1 MRKFRVPLRFLLKR
15 SGTVILRYGRPVLK
29 SEVLG
34 RGLTLWGRIII
45 RPLALTGYQKNWR
58 NNHLLGINRRYTSLL
73 KIYSNLEVSERIK
86 KLFLT
91 NARYNS
97 GLRATK
103 VPNRLEDYEIGSNIA
118 CGCDAAVYE
127 ARIRKLEKA
136 ERLPSSI
143 SANLPFTSSFLE
155 RKQSVTEDPVV
166 AYPYALKIMYN
177 YEFDAS
183 ERHLWMDMGTELV
196 PLIER
201 PPELT
206 GYMANMSFLPHAH
219 PNIVQMYKAFTDCM
233 PVLEDARR
241 LYPEAL
247 PTADFYELIVDEPR
261 TLFIVMRRYRMTL
274 REYVLTHKR
283 NYWFGKVMFGQLLEA
298 IVYLYSHR
306 ISHRDI
312 KSDNILLDFD
322 SDGKFFIDFS
332 SSYLTNPKTE
342 ETSSLVFQIYYKN
355 KTTYLDDVPH
365 LVLSD
370 FGCALATGI
379 WKVRYDTDTVY
390 LGGNLALRAPEVMIR
405 CAQPAPNNWVDFH
418 MADLWAAATIGYEI
432 FTRQQFLF
440 KTSGLTDIRIQEIQ
454 AKTNPFYSRMR
465 SDQYAE
471 CELPPLPKKM
481 DCSVKA
487 IIRSMLQI
495 DPNKRPNPSV
505 AANVLSISL
514 FRFGHNLRELFD
526 DCGFDETLFGGKI
539 NDLKNAASKT
549 LKALEEKV
557 ITSVNDFVLLF
568 AAETILARN
577 IHPNVISTAELQLR
591 ATFLSRID
599 HECIWSA
606 LSYFYNR
613 DNLSGNHPTVFTT
626 EMEDLTF
633 AAGDAINSVNN
644 LINP

>member
-1 MRKFRVPLRFLLKR
+1 MRKFRLALRFLLKR

-45 RPLALTGYQKNWR
+45 RPLALAGYQKNWR
-58 NNHLLGINRRYTSLL
+58 NNYWLGINRRHISPL
-73 KIYSNLEVSERIK
+73 KFCSKLEVSERIK

-91 NARYNS
+91 NTRYNS
-97 GLRATK
+97 GLRATEI
-103 VPNRLEDYEIGSNIA
+103 PNRLEDYEIGSNIA

-127 ARIRKLEKA
+127 ARIRTLEKA
-136 ERLPSSI
+136 ERVPSNI
-143 SANLPFTSSFLE
+143 CTDLPFTSSFLQ
-155 RKQSVTEDPVV
+155 RKQSVTGDPVV

-177 YEFDAS
+177 YEFNAS
-183 ERHLWMDMGTELV
+183 ERHLWMDMGTELI

-201 PPELT
+201 PPELI

-233 PVLEDARR
+233 PVLEDARL

-247 PTADFYELIVDEPR
+247 PTSDFYELIIDEPK

-298 IVYLYSHR
+298 IVYLYNHR

-312 KSDNILLDFD
+312 KSDNILLDFNAD
-322 SDGKFFIDFS
+322 
-332 SSYLTNPKTE
+332 
-342 ETSSLVFQIYYKN
+342 
-355 KTTYLDDVPH
+355 DDVPH

-370 FGCALATGI
+370 FGCALATGT

-390 LGGNLALRAPEVMIR
+390 LGGNMALRAPEIR
-405 CAQPAPNNWVDFH
+405 SAHPAPNNWVDFH
-418 MADLWAAATIGYEI
+418 MADLWAAATVGYEI
-432 FTRQQFLF
+432 FTR
-440 KTSGLTDIRIQEIQ
+440 
-454 AKTNPFYSRMR
+454 TNPFYSRMR
-465 SDQYAE
+465 SDHYAE

-481 DCSVKA
+481 DCPIKA
-487 IIRSMLQI
+487 VIQNMLQI
-495 DPNKRPNPSV
+495 DPNKRPIPSV

-514 FRFGHNLRELFD
+514 FRFGHNLRKLFD
-526 DCGFDETLFGGKI
+526 DCGFDETLFGAKI

-549 LKALEEKV
+549 LKTIEEKM
-557 ITSVNDFVLLF
+557 IASMNDFTLLF

-577 IHPNVISTAELQLR
+577 IHPNVVSTAELQLR

-606 LSYFYNR
+606 LSYFYDN
-613 DNLSGNHPTVFTT
+613 DNLSENHTSVFTA
-626 EMEDLTF
+626 EIRDSMF
-633 AAGDAINSVNN
+633 AAGDLTNSINN
-644 LINP
+644 LIST

>member
-322 SDGKFFIDFS
+322 SD
-332 SSYLTNPKTE
+332 
-342 ETSSLVFQIYYKN
+342 
-355 KTTYLDDVPH
+355 DDVPH

-390 LGGNLALRAPEVMIR
+390 LGGNLALRAPEIR

-432 FTRQQFLF
+432 FTRQQ
-440 KTSGLTDIRIQEIQ
+440 
-454 AKTNPFYSRMR
+454 TNPFYSRMR

>member
-1 MRKFRVPLRFLLKR
+1 MRELWFPLRFLFKR
-15 SGTVILRYGRPVLK
+15 SGTLILRYGRPIFK

-45 RPLALTGYQKNWR
+45 RPLALTGYQKHWR
-58 NNHLLGINRRYTSLL
+58 SDHLLGINRRRISLL
-73 KIYSNLEVSERIK
+73 KIYSKFEVSERIK

-91 NARYNS
+91 NVRYNS
-97 GLRATK
+97 ESRTTE

-127 ARIRKLEKA
+127 ARIRTPEKI
-136 ERLPSSI
+136 ERRPSSI
-143 SANLPFTSSFLE
+143 CANLPFTSSFLQM
-155 RKQSVTEDPVV
+155 KQSVTEDPIV

-196 PLIER
+196 PLIEK

-206 GYMANMSFLPHAH
+206 GCMANMSFLPSAH
-219 PNIVQMYKAFTDCM
+219 PNIVKMYKAFTDCM
-233 PVLEDARR
+233 PVMEDARH

-247 PTADFYELIVDEPR
+247 PTADLYELIIDEPK
-261 TLFIVMRRYRMTL
+261 TLYRMTL

-298 IVYLYSHR
+298 IVYLYNHR
-306 ISHRDI
+306 ISHH
-312 KSDNILLDFD
+312 
-322 SDGKFFIDFS
+322 
-332 SSYLTNPKTE
+332 
-342 ETSSLVFQIYYKN
+342 
-355 KTTYLDDVPH
+355 DVPH

-370 FGCALATGI
+370 FGCALATGT
-379 WKVRYDTDTVY
+379 WKVRYDTDTIY
-390 LGGNLALRAPEVMIR
+390 LGGNLALRAPEIR
-405 CAQPAPNNWVDFH
+405 CAHPAPNNWVDFR

-432 FTRQQFLF
+432 FTR
-440 KTSGLTDIRIQEIQ
+440 
-454 AKTNPFYSRMR
+454 TNPFYSRMR

-471 CELPPLPKKM
+471 YELPPLPKKM
-481 DCSVKA
+481 DYPIKA
-487 IIRSMLQI
+487 VIRDMLQI
-495 DPNKRPNPSV
+495 DPNKRPSPSV

-514 FRFGHNLRELFD
+514 FRFGHDLRKLFD

-549 LKALEEKV
+549 LEALEEKM
-557 ITSVNDFVLLF
+557 TASLNDFTLLF

-606 LSYFYNR
+606 LSYFYGESSLSRNDVNIFTAEMR
-613 DNLSGNHPTVFTT
+613 DPTV
-626 EMEDLTF
+626 
-633 AAGDAINSVNN
+633 AASDATNSINN
-644 LINP
+644 LISV